1 MAKTIDEIVIEVL
14 DGRWGSGNTRKN
26 NLIKAGY
33 DYNAIQNR
41 INEVVAHMN
50 TRKQAL
56 KPWFDACKAQWEW
69 SYNSKYNWGKWEK
82 TVASSKNYGT
92 CIVYPNCVAMRCK
105 LIKEKGKIITS
116 TGSNND
122 SLSTQNSFYNN
133 SLKAMASINSK
144 YWSSIKFPNKT
155 LKALVKDGSIKE
167 GDIIGFMG
175 HTTMFAEKDSKGNLL
190 FNNAGHAAGIYDN
203 NKAGSNR
210 AVLNKAINSYGNR
223 IVLGIFS
230 VNTFYVLT
238 SCKGGTISY
247 SNRYMAGQDV
257 KVTITPSN
265 GNVISSIKVDGKTV
279 AVTNSYT
286 ISKIDANHIIEVVC
300 SKGKTID
307 EIAREVL
314 DGKWGSGDARKT
326 KLTQAGYNYDAV
338 QKRVNE
344 LLAPKPVTKTID
356 ELAQE
361 VLDGKWGSGDAR
373 KANLEKAGYDYN
385 AVQNKVNELINKSK
399 PYQNLKES
407 DYIGGDVVRIGQATS
422 NEKGELTGGS
432 AGDQNGKEVAMANW
446 SYASGDKYN
455 SWKHVFRAK
464 DTAARLK
471 IAQAAI
477 DACNN
482 NHIGYDTGSSDRK
495 SCFKEAQKIHF
506 DLSKVAVNC
515 ETTCS
520 ELANVCIAAAGLSS
534 YLPVN
539 KAAYVESLTSQLS
552 SSSEFTDNKSYAT
565 TSVNLLPGDIIIS
578 GSHTAIVVK
587 VPVKKTVDQLAK
599 EVLDGK
605 WGSGDARKKNL
616 ENAGYDYN
624 AVQNK
629 VNELLAPKT
638 VTKSVAEL
646 AQEVLDGKWGSG
658 DVRKTNLTKAG
669 YDYNAVQAKVNELL
683 ASKTTSQGYTGT
695 LPTLKIV
702 KSNAQVI
709 ADAIVWAKWIAAD
722 NNFHYGYTSPDKKA
736 NAHHNGCYFCGTQR
750 MKKNMLMPE
759 HTYCCNPFVGAAWA
773 HGGCVPAA
781 LKLCQN
787 TNSWGFSKGSG
798 YDKSSLFTN
807 LGHPDKSKLK
817 AGDVLCRDTHV
828 ALYIGDGK
836 LVEAGGGDD
845 NKKNSTKW
853 NNSIHV
859 AVLTDARYK
868 NFPRVH
874 RFNGSVNTSMILRHG
889 EVSDRVGQ
897 WQAFLDWYFDGK
909 VGKADRCFGDNTL
922 KWTKKFQEEAIG
934 KGEGDG
940 LVGEKTL
947 AAAKAIKKKV
957 VKK

>member
-14 DGRWGSGNTRKN
+14 DGQWGSGNTRKN
-26 NLIKAGY
+26 NLTKAGY
-33 DYNAIQNR
+33 DYDAVQKR
-41 INEVVAHMN
+41 INEVVAHMK
-50 TRKQAL
+50 TRREAL

-69 SYNSKYNWGKWEK
+69 SYNAKYNWGKWQK
-82 TVASSKNYGT
+82 TVASSKDYGT

-116 TGSNND
+116 TGSDND

-144 YWSSIKFPNKT
+144 YWSSCRPNKL
-155 LKALVKDGSIKE
+155 LKNLVKDGTIKE

-175 HTTMFAEKDSKGNLL
+175 HTTMFSKKDSKGNLL

-210 AVLNKAINSYGNR
+210 AVLDQTINSYGNR
-223 IVLGIFS
+223 IVLGVFS

-257 KVTITPSN
+257 KVTITPSS
-265 GNVISSIKVDGKTV
+265 GNVISSIKVNGKAV
-279 AVTNSYT
+279 AITNNYV
-286 ISKIDANHIIEVVC
+286 INKIDANHIIEVVC

-307 EIAREVL
+307 EIAHEVI
-314 DGKWGSGDARKT
+314 DGKWGSGDVRKN
-326 KLTQAGYNYDAV
+326 KLIQAGYNYDAV

-344 LLAPKPVTKTID
+344 LINSKPSGKSID
-356 ELAQE
+356 ELAKE

-373 KANLEKAGYDYN
+373 KTNLEKAGYDYN
-385 AVQNKVNELINKSK
+385 AIQKRVNELINQSK

-407 DYIGGDVVRIGQATS
+407 NYIGGNVVRIGQATS

-464 DTAARLK
+464 DAAARLK

-482 NHIGYDTGSSDRK
+482 NHIGYDTGSPDRK
-495 SCFKEAQKIHF
+495 SCFKEAQKVHF
-506 DLSKVAVNC
+506 DLSKVTVNC

-534 YLPVN
+534 YLPIS
-539 KAAYVESLTSQLS
+539 KAAYVESLTTQLS
-552 SSSEFTDNKSYAT
+552 KSSEFNDYTSYAT
-565 TSVNLLPGDIIIS
+565 KSVNLLPGDIIIS
-578 GSHTAIVVK
+578 GSHTAIVIK
-587 VPVKKTVDQLAK
+587 VPAKKTIDQLAQ

-616 ENAGYDYN
+616 ESAGYDYV
-624 AVQNK
+624 AIQKK
-629 VNELLAPKT
+629 VNEI
-638 VTKSVAEL
+638 VTAKS
-646 AQEVLDGKWGSG
+646 Q
-658 DVRKTNLTKAG
+658 T
-669 YDYNAVQAKVNELL
+669 Q
-683 ASKTTSQGYTGT
+683 SQGYTGT
-695 LPTLKIV
+695 LPTLKLV

-709 ADAIVWAKWIAAD
+709 ADAIRWAKWIAAD
-722 NNFHYGYTSPDKKA
+722 NDFHYGYTSPDKKA

-787 TNSWGFSKGSG
+787 TNSWNFSKGSG

-807 LGHPDKSKLK
+807 LGHPAKSKLK
-817 AGDVLCRDTHV
+817 PGDVLCKDTHV

-836 LVEAGGGDD
+836 LIEAGGGDD

-853 NNSIHV
+853 NNSIRV
-859 AVLTDARYK
+859 ATLTDARYK
-868 NFPRVH
+868 GFPRVH
-874 RFNGSVNTSMILRHG
+874 RFNGSVNTTMILRHG

-922 KWTKKFQEEAIG
+922 KWTKKFQEEAMG
-934 KGEGDG
+934 KGQGDG

-947 AAAKAIKKKV
+947 AAAKSCKKKV